1 MIQSSRI
8 PLAHGITLRQLYII
22 VQISD
27 QQNVQ
32 GNTCELNQYGKLDVD
47 WFHYF
52 IANCYTV
59 ILSVHSEKKF
69 STADCYMKI
78 SLVMERPA
86 YDIMDLILRQ
96 KFFP

>member
-1 MIQSSRI
+1 MHSFGSWYNFK
-8 PLAHGITLRQLYII
+8 TTLYICSNI
-22 VQISD
+22 LLYISC
-27 QQNVQ
+27 QQDVQ

-47 WFHYF
+47 WFRYF
-52 IANCYTV
+52 IANCYTF

-69 STADCYMKI
+69 NTADCYMKI

-86 YDIMDLILRQ
+86 YAIMDLRQ

>member
-1 MIQSSRI
+1 MSKE
-8 PLAHGITLRQLYII
+8 
-22 VQISD
+22 
-27 QQNVQ
+27 
-32 GNTCELNQYGKLDVD
+32 NTCELNQYGKLDVD

-52 IANCYTV
+52 IANCYTF

-86 YDIMDLILRQ
+86 GPNFKTEM
-96 KFFP
+96 FPLT

>member
-8 PLAHGITLRQLYII
+8 PLAHGIILRQLYII

-47 WFHYF
+47 WFRYF
-52 IANCYTV
+52 IASCY
-59 ILSVHSEKKF
+59 HSFYLCIVRK
-69 STADCYMKI
+69 
-78 SLVMERPA
+78 SLVQ
-86 YDIMDLILRQ
+86 LIAT
-96 KFFP
+96 